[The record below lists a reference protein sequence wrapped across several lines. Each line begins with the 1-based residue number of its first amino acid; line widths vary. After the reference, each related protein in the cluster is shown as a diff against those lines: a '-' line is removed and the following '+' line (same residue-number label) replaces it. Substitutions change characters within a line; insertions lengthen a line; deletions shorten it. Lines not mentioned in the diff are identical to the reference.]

1 MFFIAPQLQ
10 CSRSAAE
17 RGRYTDFLILSTHRW
32 RTGSA
37 LRLGRSRRTLIAFD
51 PAASA
56 DFAA

>member
-1 MFFIAPQLQ
+1 MLLIAPQLQ
-10 CSRSAAE
+10 GSRSTAE

-37 LRLGRSRRTLIAFD
+37 LRLGRSRRTPIALD
-51 PAASA
+51 PA

>member
-37 LRLGRSRRTLIAFD
+37 LRLGRSRRTPIALD
-51 PAASA
+51 PA